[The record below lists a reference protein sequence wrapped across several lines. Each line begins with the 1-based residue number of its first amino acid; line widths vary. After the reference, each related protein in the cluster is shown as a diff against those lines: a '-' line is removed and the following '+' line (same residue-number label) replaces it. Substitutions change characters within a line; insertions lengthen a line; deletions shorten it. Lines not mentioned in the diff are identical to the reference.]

1 MTMDFDLT
9 EEQQMIRDMVRNFAE
24 TEVRPIADEIDR
36 KSEYPAEIVQK
47 LCELGILGILVPEE
61 YGGSGASYLSYILA
75 IEELSRVC
83 ASTGV
88 TVETHTSLGTEPII
102 DFGSEAQKRKYLPPL
117 AKGELIG
124 SFALTEPN
132 AGSDSSALE
141 TVAVPD
147 GDNYVINGSKMFI
160 SNAGVAGV
168 TIVLA
173 KTDRTAP
180 GVRGISA
187 FIVERDTKGYI
198 VGPPLDKLG
207 IRASKTALLTFEDM
221 RVPKENLL
229 GKPGEGFKIAMHAL
243 DGGRIAI
250 AAQALGI
257 AQASYEEAVAYAKER
272 VQFGKAISQLYAVQ
286 EIIADMATD
295 IEAARLLTYHAAWL
309 KDRGVRYGKEAAMAK
324 LFASDIAMKHSVKAV
339 QVHGGYGF
347 MMEYPVQRHMR
358 DAKITQIYEG
368 TNEIQKLVIANNIFR

>member
-1 MTMDFDLT
+1 MTMDFNLT
-9 EEQQMIRDMVRNFAE
+9 EEQKMIRDMVRDFAE

-36 KSEYPAEIVQK
+36 KSEYPAEIIKK
-47 LCELGILGILVPEE
+47 LCGLGVFGILVPEE
-61 YGGSGASYLSYILA
+61 YGGSGASYISYILA

-102 DFGSEAQKRKYLPPL
+102 DWGTEEQKSKYLPRL

-141 TVAVPD
+141 TVAVLD
-147 GDNYVINGSKMFI
+147 GNEYVINGSKMFI
-160 SNAGVAGV
+160 SNAGVAGI

-173 KTDRTAP
+173 KTDREAP

-187 FIVERDTKGYI
+187 FIVERDSKGYL

-207 IRASKTALLTFEDM
+207 IRASQTAFLTFEDL
-221 RVPKENLL
+221 RVPKESML

-250 AAQALGI
+250 ASQALGI
-257 AQASYEEAVAYAKER
+257 AQASLDDAVAYAKER
-272 VQFGKAISQLYAVQ
+272 VQFGKPISQLYAIQ

-309 KDRGVRYGKEAAMAK
+309 KDNGMKYTKEAAMAK
-324 LFASDIAMKHSVKAV
+324 LFASDTAMKHSVKAV
-339 QVHGGYGF
+339 QVYGGYGF

-368 TNEIQKLVIANNIFR
+368 TNEIQKLVIAGNIVR